1 MSFRDKYV
9 RLTRTMDLFKGFTP
23 EEVEVIMALGFTEAV
38 HKGTVI
44 FKKGTVGR
52 KMYVILNGKINI
64 VDEGKLF
71 ATLTTG
77 ETFGEMAL
85 LSHEPRS
92 APAVAEESSSLFALT
107 LRTFEELL
115 TKRIAVRLLSNI
127 SRTLCERLR
136 NADEVLGRCL

>member
-1 MSFRDKYV
+1 MAFRDKFI
-9 RLTRTMDLFKGFTP
+9 RLSRTMALFQGLSP
-23 EEVEVIMALGFTEAV
+23 EEVEGIMTHGLTEAV
-38 HKGTVI
+38 HKDTVI

-52 KMYVILNGKINI
+52 KMYVILNGCVNI
-64 VDEGKLF
+64 IDEGAVF

-92 APAVAEESSSLFALT
+92 ATAVAAESTSLFALT
-107 LRTFEELL
+107 AHTFEELL
-115 TKRIAVRLLSNI
+115 TKRVAVRLLLNI

-136 NADEVLGRCL
+136 DADEVMARRL